1 MQTRVAGER
10 SREQLAEAK
19 ARAGALDW
27 SMQVQASAAR
37 EQADAINATEAGRVE
52 PIAQLRGRSQN
63 KTDFI
68 LAQALEQQQI
78 AEKEMH

>member
-1 MQTRVAGER
+1 MQSTPA
-10 SREQLAEAK
+10 AE
-19 ARAGALDW
+19 
-27 SMQVQASAAR
+27 
-37 EQADAINATEAGRVE
+37 RVE

-78 AEKEMH
+78 AEKEMRKRGREEAERQS